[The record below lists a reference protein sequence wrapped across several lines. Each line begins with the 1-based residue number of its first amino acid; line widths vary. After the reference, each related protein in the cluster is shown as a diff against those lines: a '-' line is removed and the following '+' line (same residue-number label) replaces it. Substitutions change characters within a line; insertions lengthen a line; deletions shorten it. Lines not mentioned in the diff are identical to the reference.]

1 MSLINKMLRDLDA
14 RGGAAGAPPQAT
26 IKPVVREA
34 RRPARWLMAG
44 GALLLASL
52 VAGGYVGWRALRR
65 PPVVVLAAP
74 VAQPVKSV
82 LLAPLPPPMMPVE
95 PAAAAVEPA
104 APAPAPVRR
113 EAPSSSSSLSSLPPP
128 PPRMQKRAEKPLAV
142 GVNKPAPA
150 AAPSTQ
156 LMSAAQRAES
166 EYRRALATLAEG
178 RTTEAIA
185 GLERVLHI
193 DSHHEAARQTLVGLL
208 IENKQP
214 DDAMRQL
221 QPALAADPHQPAM
234 AVLLARLQ
242 IERGGSGI
250 DVLLRTL
257 PFAAGNADYLAF
269 FAGALQRQQRHREAA
284 EQYLA
289 ALRTNPQNGVWL
301 MGLGIS
307 LQAEKR
313 TSEAR
318 DAFRKAK
325 ASASLTPELQAFV
338 ERRLVQ
344 INTHPD

>member
-113 EAPSSSSSLSSLPPP
+113 EAPSSSSSLSSLPP

>member
-14 RGGAAGAPPQAT
+14 RGGVAGASPQVT
-26 IKPVVREA
+26 IKPVVRET
-34 RRPARWLMAG
+34 RRLARWLMAG
-44 GALLLASL
+44 GALLMASL

-74 VAQPVKSV
+74 VASPVKSV

-95 PAAAAVEPA
+95 PAPAAAAAVEPV
-104 APAPAPVRR
+104 APAPALAPVRR
-113 EAPSSSSSLSSLPPP
+113 GAPSSSLP
-128 PPRMQKRAEKPLAV
+128 PPRMQKRAEKSLAL
-142 GVNKPAPA
+142 GVNKPAPV

-193 DSHHEAARQTLVGLL
+193 DSRHEAARQTLVGLL
-208 IENKQP
+208 IENQRP

-221 QPALAADPHQPAM
+221 QPALAADPRQLVM

-313 TSEAR
+313 TAEAR
-318 DAFRKAK
+318 DAFRKAR

-344 INTHPD
+344 INTHPE